1 MSQTL
6 IFRIVSTAA
15 FVLFVTTAFAQ
26 SEPLKAARLTPD
38 ELKWAPTSTGNQQAV
53 IAGDPQKAGMYAYRT
68 RFPANFRN
76 KPHFHPDERI
86 VTIISGT
93 LYVGYGEQMDDSKM
107 KALPA
112 GSIFTEPAKQPHF
125 VWAKDGEVIIQV
137 IGHGPSASTPVES
150 KQ

>member
-1 MSQTL
+1 MKTL
-6 IFRIVSTAA
+6 IFRVASTAA

-26 SEPLKAARLTPD
+26 SEPLQAARLTPD
-38 ELKWAPTSTGNQQAV
+38 ELKWAPTSTGNQQAK

-137 IGHGPSASTPVES
+137 VGHGPSASTQVQS

>member
-1 MSQTL
+1 MNTV
-6 IFRIVSTAA
+6 IFRIASTAV
-15 FVLFVTTAFAQ
+15 FVLFVTSAFAQ

-38 ELKWAPTSTGNQQAV
+38 ELKWATSATGNQQAM
-53 IAGDPQKAGMYAYRT
+53 IAGDPQKAGVYAYRT
-68 RFPANFRN
+68 KFPANFRN

-86 VTIISGT
+86 VTIMSGT

-137 IGHGPSASTPVES
+137 IGHGPSASTQVQS